1 VVRVSEKRI
10 TRQYEVE
17 FKLDAVRLVEE
28 QGYSVPEAA
37 QRLGVPKS
45 NLSNWLRQYREGRLM
60 PGYQRAQ
67 QTHEEAE
74 LRQLRAEIKRLE
86 MENEI
91 LKKAS
96 AFFAR
101 NQR

>member
-1 VVRVSEKRI
+1 MSEKRI
-10 TRQYEVE
+10 VRQYEVE
-17 FKLDAVRLVEE
+17 FKLDAVRLVEQ

-37 QRLGVPKS
+37 QRLGIPKS
-45 NLSNWLRQYREGRLM
+45 NLSNWCRQHRAGRLM
-60 PGYQRAQ
+60 PGHKRAQ
-67 QTHEEAE
+67 ATAEEAE
-74 LRQLRAEIKRLE
+74 LRRLRAENKRLE
-86 MENEI
+86 LENDI

>member
-1 VVRVSEKRI
+1 MSEKRV
-10 TRQYEVE
+10 TRQYEME
-17 FKLDAVRLVEE
+17 FKLDAVRLVEK

-37 QRLGVPKS
+37 QRLGIPKS
-45 NLSNWLRQYREGRLM
+45 NLTNWRRQYREGRLA
-60 PGYQRAQ
+60 PGHRRAQ
-67 QTHEEAE
+67 PTDEEAE
-74 LRQLRAEIKRLE
+74 LRRLRAENKRLE

>member
-1 VVRVSEKRI
+1 MSEKRVV
-10 TRQYEVE
+10 RQYEIE

-45 NLSNWLRQYREGRLM
+45 NLSNWRRQYREGRLM
-60 PGYQRAQ
+60 PGHQRAQ
-67 QTHEEAE
+67 PTPEEAE
-74 LRQLRAEIKRLE
+74 LRQLRAELKRLE
-86 MENEI
+86 LENDI

>member
-1 VVRVSEKRI
+1 MSEKRI
-10 TRQYEVE
+10 VRQYEVE

-37 QRLGVPKS
+37 QRLGIPKS
-45 NLSNWLRQYREGRLM
+45 NLSNWHRQYRQGRLA
-60 PGYQRAQ
+60 PGHNRAQ
-67 QTHEEAE
+67 PTAEEAE
-74 LRQLRAEIKRLE
+74 LRRLRAENKRLE
-86 MENEI
+86 LENDI

>member
-1 VVRVSEKRI
+1 MSEKRVV
-10 TRQYEVE
+10 RQYEVE

-37 QRLGVPKS
+37 QRLGIPKS
-45 NLSNWLRQYREGRLM
+45 NLSSWRRQHRQGRLA
-60 PGYQRAQ
+60 PGHRRAQ
-67 QTHEEAE
+67 PTVEEAE
-74 LRQLRAEIKRLE
+74 LRRLRVENKRLE
-86 MENEI
+86 LENEI

-101 NQR
+101 NQK

>member
-1 VVRVSEKRI
+1 MSEKRV

-17 FKLDAVRLVEE
+17 FKLYAVRLVEE

-37 QRLGVPKS
+37 QRLGIPKS
-45 NLSNWLRQYREGRLM
+45 NLTNWHKQYREGRLA
-60 PGYQRAQ
+60 PGYRRAQ
-67 QTHEEAE
+67 PTAEETE
-74 LRQLRAEIKRLE
+74 LRRLRAENKRLE

-96 AFFAR
+96 AYFAR

>member
-1 VVRVSEKRI
+1 MSPG
-10 TRQYEVE
+10 

-37 QRLGVPKS
+37 QRLGIAKS
-45 NLSNWLRQYREGRLM
+45 NLSNWRRQYRQGRLA
-60 PGYQRAQ
+60 PGHNRAQ
-67 QTHEEAE
+67 PTAEETE
-74 LRQLRAEIKRLE
+74 LRRLRAENKRLE
-86 MENEI
+86 LENEI
-91 LKKAS
+91 LKKAW

>member
-1 VVRVSEKRI
+1 MSEKRVV
-10 TRQYEVE
+10 RQYEVE

-28 QGYSVPEAA
+28 QGYSVPEAS
-37 QRLGVPKS
+37 QRLGIPKS
-45 NLSNWLRQYREGRLM
+45 NLSNWRRQYREGRLM
-60 PGYQRAQ
+60 PGCQRAQ
-67 QTHEEAE
+67 PTPAEAE
-74 LRQLRAEIKRLE
+74 VRQLRAEIKRLE

>member
-1 VVRVSEKRI
+1 MSEKRV

-37 QRLGVPKS
+37 QRLAIPKS
-45 NLSNWLRQYREGRLM
+45 NLTNWHKQYREGRLA
-60 PGYQRAQ
+60 PGHKRAQ
-67 QTHEEAE
+67 PTAEETE
-74 LRQLRAEIKRLE
+74 LRHLRAENKCLE

-96 AFFAR
+96 AFEAQ

>member
-1 VVRVSEKRI
+1 MSEKRV
-10 TRQYEVE
+10 TRQYEME
-17 FKLDAVRLVEE
+17 FKLDAVRLVEQ

-37 QRLGVPKS
+37 QRLGIPKS
-45 NLSNWLRQYREGRLM
+45 NLSNWCRQHRAGRLL

-67 QTHEEAE
+67 PTAEETE
-74 LRQLRAEIKRLE
+74 VRQLRAEIKRLE
-86 MENEI
+86 MENDI

>member
-1 VVRVSEKRI
+1 MSEKRL

-37 QRLGVPKS
+37 QRLGIPKS
-45 NLSNWLRQYREGRLM
+45 NLTNWRKQYREGRLA
-60 PGYQRAQ
+60 PGHRRAQ
-67 QTHEEAE
+67 PTAEEAE
-74 LRQLRAEIKRLE
+74 LRRLRAENKRLE

-91 LKKAS
+91 LKKAG
-96 AFFAR
+96 AYFAR